1 MTSGRF
7 SRRALVVIVAA
18 SVVLRVALCARGGQY
33 FFGDEL
39 RYDRAV
45 QLYFAVANWD
55 THAVREILAL
65 PDHALFTWMGA
76 LVTAAQRIL
85 ALATPYGDWSHH
97 REFAGFTIRLGSC
110 VLSLF
115 SALNVLLVYRLARVL
130 RADREEAVWAALVMA
145 ASNTAFYYSR
155 HLLPYDCAI
164 SAALL
169 AMLAGLGAPTVPRA
183 ALCGILA
190 GCAYH
195 LYNGYWFLP
204 PLVFLAYSF
213 VWWGQPRRAAL
224 AAALG
229 AGFALAFG
237 VPLLVG
243 TIAGGAEYWQT
254 LAAFSGT
261 VTQGLF
267 SEGWSLP
274 WAYLWASEGWAG
286 AALAACVVLALV
298 REVGARR
305 PLEFRAAFWLALLAA
320 AYGFLVLSSTVMEKF
335 VVYGRTVKPL
345 VPLVCLLA
353 GWGLRHLIGERTW
366 LRVLVSFALA
376 ASCFLSF
383 APHFFRVFPRDAE
396 IAVMRDLG
404 NPKRSLSVSGSIY
417 IPLPL
422 PVTRP
427 DLVLVN
433 AQMIYP
439 IRGYIGYPEGTTL
452 MRIEHPL
459 TYAPFQFEGHTP
471 RERAILQSEDISIRL
486 IRLADPARTPDDL
499 PLNLRFQNSDRPTG
513 R

>member
-1 MTSGRF
+1 MTGERF
-7 SRRALVVIVAA
+7 PRRALVAIVAA

-45 QLYFAVANWD
+45 QLYFAVAGGD
-55 THAVREILAL
+55 APTVRAILAL
-65 PDHALFTWMGA
+65 PDHALFTCLGA
-76 LVTAAQRIL
+76 LITGAQRVL
-85 ALATPYGDWSHH
+85 ALATPFGDWSRHP
-97 REFAGFTIRLGSC
+97 EFAGFTIRLGSC

-130 RADREEAVWAALVMA
+130 RGDREEAVWAALAMA

-169 AMLAGLGAPTVPRA
+169 AMVAGLGAPTVPRA

-204 PLVFLAYSF
+204 PVVSVAYAF
-213 VWWGQPRRAAL
+213 MWRGQPRRGFL
-224 AAALG
+224 ASALG
-229 AGFALAFG
+229 AGFVLAFG
-237 VPLLVG
+237 APLAVG
-243 TIAGGAEYWQT
+243 TIAGGAQYWRT

-274 WAYLWASEGWAG
+274 WAYLWASEGCMG
-286 AALAACVVLALV
+286 AALAACVVLALA
-298 REVGARR
+298 RELGARR
-305 PLEFRAAFWLALLAA
+305 PLAFRAGFWMALLAA
-320 AYGFLVLSSTVMEKF
+320 TYGLLVLSSTIMERF

-345 VPLVCLLA
+345 VPILCLLA
-353 GWGLRHLIGERTW
+353 GWALRLLIGERTW
-366 LRVLVSFALA
+366 LRVLASAALA
-376 ASCFLSF
+376 ASCFIRF
-383 APHFFRVFPRDAE
+383 APHFVRVFPRDAE
-396 IAVMRDLG
+396 IAVMRGLG

-417 IPLPL
+417 IPLAL

-439 IRGYIGYPEGTTL
+439 VRGYIGYPEGTTL
-452 MRIEHPL
+452 LRIEHPL
-459 TYAPFQFEGHTP
+459 TYPPFQFEGHTP
-471 RERAILQSEDISIRL
+471 RERAVLQGEDISIRL
-486 IRLADPARTPDDL
+486 IRLAAPALTPDDL
-499 PLNLRFQNSDRPTG
+499 PLGLRFQNSDRPTG